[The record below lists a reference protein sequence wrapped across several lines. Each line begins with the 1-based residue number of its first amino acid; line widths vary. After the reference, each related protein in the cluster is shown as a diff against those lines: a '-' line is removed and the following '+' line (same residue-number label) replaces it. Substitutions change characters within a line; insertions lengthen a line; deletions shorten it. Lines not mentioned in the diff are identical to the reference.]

1 MAGILRSL
9 KKKKFLNVVYQPR
22 SVHIGKNC
30 ALGLE
35 YRKVLKTSA
44 TVFPDSDRPAGELNR
59 YTRIENTVSYK
70 FQFEVD
76 ISHLRVTYFRRK
88 MESLTKLHLYHK
100 NAYENRSIDIDC
112 YKRKELWSRTN
123 IHMTNLKFHLLVAG
137 GLGMTFLWKREFC

>member
-9 KKKKFLNVVYQPR
+9 KKKKILNVVYQPR

-44 TVFPDSDRPAGELNR
+44 TFFPDSDRPAGELNR
-59 YTRIENTVSYK
+59 YTRIENTVSYI
-70 FQFEVD
+70 FQFEVNIYD
-76 ISHLRVTYFRRK
+76 LRVTYFHRK
-88 MESLTKLHLYHK
+88 MEILTKLHLYHK
-100 NAYENRSIDIDC
+100 NAYENRSIDVAC
-112 YKRKELWSRTN
+112 CKRKQLRSRTN
-123 IHMTNLKFHLLVAG
+123 VHKTNLRSHLLVAR